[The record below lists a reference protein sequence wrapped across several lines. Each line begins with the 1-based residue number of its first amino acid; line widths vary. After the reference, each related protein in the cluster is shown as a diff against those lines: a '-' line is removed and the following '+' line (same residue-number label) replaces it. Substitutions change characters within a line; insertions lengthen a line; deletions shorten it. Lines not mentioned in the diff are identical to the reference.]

1 MSTTPGFKANRT
13 AQRRQVPIMTFDHFR
28 IYRGSPKTI
37 GDMKQERLIVK
48 NVRRFNQGLPPK
60 ETYAEI

>member
-13 AQRRQVPIMTFDHFR
+13 AQRRQVPIMTYDHFR

-48 NVRRFNQGLPPK
+48 NVRRF
-60 ETYAEI
+60 